1 MSFLDRFRPA
11 GRSPVRETA
20 QDAVDL
26 EPGEFVRAGH
36 PGAPLL
42 DVRTPAEFQQA
53 HLAGSTNVDI
63 LDDRFLARIDAM
75 ALDRDAP
82 VYLYCRTGN
91 RSGHAARL
99 LRTRGYR
106 RAFNVG
112 GLDDLVREGADTAS

>member
-1 MSFLDRFRPA
+1 MSFLARFRPA
-11 GRSPVRETA
+11 SSSPLRETA
-20 QDAVDL
+20 EDAVDL
-26 EPGEFVRAGH
+26 EPREFVRAGQ

-53 HLAGSTNVDI
+53 HLAGSANVDL

-99 LRTRGYR
+99 LRNRGYR
-106 RAFNVG
+106 RAFNIG
-112 GLDDLVREGADTAS
+112 GLDDLVREGADTGS